1 MIEKGNEVNGRT
13 LDLRVK
19 LASEME
25 PYRKPSAIHIA
36 KENAL
41 LRRQFDVRRNF
52 NSVFIN
58 TFVSID
64 LSNLWKEI

>member
-1 MIEKGNEVNGRT
+1 MIGKGDEVKGRA

-25 PYRKPSAIHIA
+25 PYRKPSAIRIT

-41 LRRQFDVRRNF
+41 LRRQFDVSRNF
-52 NSVFIN
+52 DSVYIN
-58 TFVSID
+58 TFESKD
-64 LSNLWKEI
+64 LSKLWQEI